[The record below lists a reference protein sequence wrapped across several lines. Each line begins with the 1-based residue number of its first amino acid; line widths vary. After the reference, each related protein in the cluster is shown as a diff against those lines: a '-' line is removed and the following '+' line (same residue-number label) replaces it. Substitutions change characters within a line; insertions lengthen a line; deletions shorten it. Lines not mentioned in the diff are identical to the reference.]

1 MDSFDD
7 FLHRMRCSL
16 HPQLRHYSY
25 ESLKD
30 PDEYTHH
37 LRYWNLPESF
47 RKECGNVFQTTG
59 TVGYFSWKSKCVFS
73 FDCLTP
79 PSPHAALLRNIFV
92 PKEHRGQHCCTAT
105 LAEIVRVAE
114 SSATC
119 IVAVVHP
126 FEIYTAKEGIAAAID
141 ALHRSSHE
149 VAYVSNEMAQ
159 QAMNARLKKAGFRNC
174 DLRDSMMDIT
184 IPLTNQWI
192 FVPSN
197 VDKPF
202 LAGISD
208 RFVNEAVDALGG
220 KQTAI

>member
-1 MDSFDD
+1 
-7 FLHRMRCSL
+7 
-16 HPQLRHYSY
+16 
-25 ESLKD
+25 
-30 PDEYTHH
+30 
-37 LRYWNLPESF
+37 
-47 RKECGNVFQTTG
+47 
-59 TVGYFSWKSKCVFS
+59 VFS

-92 PKEHRGQHCCTAT
+92 PKEHRGQHCCTET

-119 IVAVVHP
+119 IVAVVNP
-126 FEIYTAKEGIAAAID
+126 FEIFADKGGIKAAID
-141 ALHRSSHE
+141 ALHRSTCG
-149 VAYVSNEMAQ
+149 VAYVSNETAQ

-174 DLRDSMMDIT
+174 DLRDSMMDMT

-192 FVPSN
+192 FVPNN

-202 LAGISD
+202 FASLAN

-220 KQTAI
+220 KHTAA

>member
-1 MDSFDD
+1 MESFDD

-16 HPQLRHYSY
+16 HPQLRHYAY

-30 PDEYTHH
+30 PDEYSHRV
-37 LRYWNLPESF
+37 RYWNLPESF
-47 RKECGNVFQTTG
+47 RKECGNAFQATG
-59 TVGYFSWKSKCVFS
+59 TTGYFSWNGKCVFS

-92 PKEHRGQHCCTAT
+92 PKEHRGQHCCTET
-105 LAEIVRVAE
+105 LAEMVRVAE

-126 FEIYTAKEGIAAAID
+126 FEIYAAKEGITAAID
-141 ALHRSSHE
+141 ALHRSSHD
-149 VAYVSNEMAQ
+149 VAYVSDETAQ
-159 QAMNARLKKAGFRNC
+159 HAMNARLRKAGFRNC

-184 IPLTNQWI
+184 IPLTHQWI

-197 VDKPF
+197 VDQPF
-202 LAGISD
+202 LASLTD

-220 KQTAI
+220 KHTAA

>member
-1 MDSFDD
+1 MDSVDD

-25 ESLKD
+25 EFLKD
-30 PDEYTHH
+30 PDEYNHH
-37 LRYWNLPESF
+37 VRYWNLPASF
-47 RKECGNVFQTTG
+47 RKECDNAFQATERT
-59 TVGYFSWKSKCVFS
+59 GYFSWNGKCIFS

-79 PSPHAALLRNIFV
+79 PSHHAALLRNIFV
-92 PKEHRGQHCCTAT
+92 RKEHRGQHCCTET

-126 FEIYTAKEGIAAAID
+126 FEIYTDKEGIAAVID
-141 ALHRSSHE
+141 ALHGSSYD
-149 VAYVSNEMAQ
+149 VAYVSDETAQ
-159 QAMNARLKKAGFRNC
+159 QAMNARLRKAGFRNC

-197 VDKPF
+197 VDQQF
-202 LAGISD
+202 LASLAD
-208 RFVNEAVDALGG
+208 RFVNEVGDVVGG
-220 KQTAI
+220 KLTAA